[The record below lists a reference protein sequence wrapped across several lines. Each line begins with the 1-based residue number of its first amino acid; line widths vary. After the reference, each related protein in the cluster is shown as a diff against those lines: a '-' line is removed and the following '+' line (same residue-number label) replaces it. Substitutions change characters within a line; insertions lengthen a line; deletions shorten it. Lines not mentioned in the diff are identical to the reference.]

1 MISGTTGESATT
13 TDGEKERL
21 SSAVLD
27 AVGDRARVIAGV
39 GTNSTRH
46 TIELARAAEKAGAHG
61 ALVVTPYYNKPPQ
74 AGLLNHFRTV
84 ADATGLPIMLYDIP
98 GRTGMAL
105 ETNTIVRLAEHPRI
119 VAIKDAKGDFQAT
132 SWVRARSDIAVYSG
146 DDAATLPLL
155 ALGAVGVVGVTSHI
169 AGPQMK
175 AMIEAFDNGN
185 PGEARDIHLRLM
197 PAFTGLFRTQGVI
210 LAKAALST
218 AGAAVRAGPA
228 TPRGRNHRPG
238 RPAEGRLG
246 CGGALNRDRRPINDD
261 CTPSRDDAAPR
272 RPLAEESQ

>member
-1 MISGTTGESATT
+1 
-13 TDGEKERL
+13 
-21 SSAVLD
+21 
-27 AVGDRARVIAGV
+27 
-39 GTNSTRH
+39 
-46 TIELARAAEKAGAHG
+46 
-61 ALVVTPYYNKPPQ
+61 
-74 AGLLNHFRTV
+74 
-84 ADATGLPIMLYDIP
+84 MLYDIP

-105 ETNTIVRLAEHPRI
+105 ETNTIVRLSEHPRI

-169 AGPQMK
+169 ASPQIK

-210 LAKAALST
+210 LAKGRPRA

-238 RPAEGRLG
+238 RPAEGG
-246 CGGALNRDRRPINDD
+246 PGGRRALNRDSGPLMMAALRRAT
-261 CTPSRDDAAPR
+261 TPHRGVRLR
-272 RPLAEESQ
+272 RRVR